1 MVSHYTSTFLFADP
15 SFLYGV
21 AHLLD
26 FEGTFTAYNYSR
38 NRPEADAK
46 ALFYDWFTVGQALND
61 AMSKFATGRQG
72 EQAL

>member
-1 MVSHYTSTFLFADP
+1 MVPNFTSTFLFADP

-26 FEGTFTAYNYSR
+26 FEGTFTTYNYSR
-38 NRPEADAK
+38 NRTEADAI

-61 AMSKFATGRQG
+61 AMNRLATERQG